1 MVDDLQAQS
10 VAVEHC
16 SWCSA
21 EIAPALATCPACGAT
36 LTGDS
41 DASLPGVTAL
51 DPEAIARAKR
61 PATPQ
66 RRNRLLS
73 WISGDYDDGDDVA
86 APPGSLSPPPL
97 EVRREM
103 LRLELAAEVASLQAQ
118 NDALVAEAE
127 IEGRGASPLPTAATV
142 APEPQPTPTAEAVEV
157 AGDTADT
164 GDTVDTGATADT
176 ADTADTDDTGD
187 TGSDSSS
194 DSD

>member
-73 WISGDYDDGDDVA
+73 WISGDYDDGVDVA

-127 IEGRGASPLPTAATV
+127 LEGRGSPPQPAATAV
-142 APEPQPTPTAEAVEV
+142 APEPQPAPASEPVEA
-157 AGDTADT
+157 AGD
-164 GDTVDTGATADT
+164 GGE
-176 ADTADTDDTGD
+176 TDDTGD
-187 TGSDSSS
+187 GGSDGRS

>member
-21 EIAPALATCPACGAT
+21 EIAPALPTCPACGAT

-41 DASLPGVTAL
+41 DATLPGVTAL

-66 RRNRLLS
+66 RRNRILS
-73 WISGDYDDGDDVA
+73 WISGDYDDGVEVA
-86 APPGSLSPPPL
+86 APPGSLAPPPL

-127 IEGRGASPLPTAATV
+127 LEARGSAPTPQAASA
-142 APEPQPTPTAEAVEV
+142 APEPEPEPEPAATAEPVGTAAGD
-157 AGDTADT
+157 AGDTST
-164 GDTVDTGATADT
+164 GGSDG
-176 ADTADTDDTGD
+176 
-187 TGSDSSS
+187 GSDSN
-194 DSD
+194 

>member
-73 WISGDYDDGDDVA
+73 WISGDYDDVEA
-86 APPGSLSPPPL
+86 PAPPGSLSPPPI

-127 IEGRGASPLPTAATV
+127 IEARGSSPAPVATAA
-142 APEPQPTPTAEAVEV
+142 APAPQPTPTAEPVEAVDDD
-157 AGDTADT
+157 AADMDSGDTD
-164 GDTVDTGATADT
+164 GGR
-176 ADTADTDDTGD
+176 
-187 TGSDSSS
+187 DSS
-194 DSD
+194 

>member
-16 SWCSA
+16 TWCSA

-41 DASLPGVTAL
+41 DASLPGITAL

-61 PATPQ
+61 PAAPH

-73 WISGDYDDGDDVA
+73 WISGDYDDGDEVA

-127 IEGRGASPLPTAATV
+127 IEGRGGSPMPAAAAA
-142 APEPQPTPTAEAVEV
+142 APEPQPTPTAEAVE
-157 AGDTADT
+157 ATGDTAETADTADT
-164 GDTVDTGATADT
+164 GDAGDTG
-176 ADTADTDDTGD
+176 DTDDTGD
-187 TGSDSSS
+187 TGSDGGS